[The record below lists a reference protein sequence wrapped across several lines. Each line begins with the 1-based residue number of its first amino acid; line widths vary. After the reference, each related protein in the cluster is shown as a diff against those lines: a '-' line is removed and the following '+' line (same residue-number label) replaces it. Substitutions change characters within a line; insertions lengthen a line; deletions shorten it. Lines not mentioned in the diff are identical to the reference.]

1 MSVILSKDEL
11 VVKVFNNNIV
21 LVNSENKEKI
31 LFAKGIGFGKKKGSI
46 IPSGT
51 EIAKVFSIEDQENI
65 NNFKYITRNIDSD
78 FLGVCEEG
86 IYEISNQLNCEL
98 NERIH
103 IGLIDH
109 LFVAVERLKND
120 KEVENPFL
128 VGTQTLYPK
137 EYELAEMI
145 SNMVGEHCHIKFPE
159 GEIGFITLHIHSAI
173 NDGKVSNTVKNTY
186 LSNVIVEYVE
196 NELNIKINRKS
207 LDYAR
212 FCTHIKFAIQ
222 RIMENTTVNNE
233 LAKVIK
239 DTYKESYKISEN
251 ICKVIEEELKLKVSE
266 DEIAFLTIHIERF
279 RISSKNK

>member
-46 IPSGT
+46 ISSGT

-128 VGTQTLYPK
+128 VETQTLYPK

-266 DEIAFLTIHIERF
+266 DEIAFLTVHIERF

>member
-1 MSVILSKDEL
+1 M
-11 VVKVFNNNIV
+11 
-21 LVNSENKEKI
+21 
-31 LFAKGIGFGKKKGSI
+31 
-46 IPSGT
+46 
-51 EIAKVFSIEDQENI
+51 FSIEDQENI

-128 VGTQTLYPK
+128 VETQTLYPK

>member
-78 FLGVCEEG
+78 LLGVCEEG

-128 VGTQTLYPK
+128 VETQTLYPK

>member
-46 IPSGT
+46 ISSGT

-128 VGTQTLYPK
+128 VETQTLYPK

-186 LSNVIVEYVE
+186 LSNVIVEHVE

>member
-31 LFAKGIGFGKKKGSI
+31 LFAKGLGFGKKKGSI
-46 IPSGT
+46 ISSGT

-128 VGTQTLYPK
+128 VETQTLYPK

-222 RIMENTTVNNE
+222 RIMENTTVNND

>member
-11 VVKVFNNNIV
+11 VTKVFNNNIV

-109 LFVAVERLKND
+109 LFVAIERLKND

-128 VGTQTLYPK
+128 VETQTLYPK

-145 SNMVGEHCHIKFPE
+145 SSMVGEHCHIKFPE

-173 NDGKVSNTVKNTY
+173 NDGKISNTVKNTY
-186 LSNVIVEYVE
+186 LSNAIVEYVE
-196 NELNIKINRKS
+196 KELNIKIDRKS

-222 RIMENTTVNNE
+222 RIMANTTVNNE

-239 DTYKESYKISEN
+239 DTYKESYKISKD
-251 ICKVIEEELKLKVSE
+251 ICKIIEEELKLKVSE
-266 DEIAFLTIHIERF
+266 DEIAFITIHIERF
-279 RISSKNK
+279 RVSSKNK

>member
-46 IPSGT
+46 ISSGT

-128 VGTQTLYPK
+128 VETQTLYPK

-279 RISSKNK
+279 RINSL

>member
-31 LFAKGIGFGKKKGSI
+31 LFSKGIGFGKKKGSI
-46 IPSGT
+46 ISSGT

-128 VGTQTLYPK
+128 VETQTLYPK

>member
-11 VVKVFNNNIV
+11 VAKVFNNNIV

-128 VGTQTLYPK
+128 VETQTLYPK

>member
-11 VVKVFNNNIV
+11 VAKVFNNNIV

-31 LFAKGIGFGKKKGSI
+31 LFAKGIGFGKKPGNI
-46 IPSGT
+46 VAAGT
-51 EIAKVFSIEDQENI
+51 KIEKVFSIENQENI
-65 NNFKYITRNIDSD
+65 NNFKDITRKIDSD

-86 IYEISNQLNCEL
+86 IYEISNQLKREL

-109 LFVAVERLKND
+109 LFVSVERLKND
-120 KEVENPFL
+120 KEIENPFL
-128 VGTQTLYPK
+128 VETQTLYPK
-137 EYELAEMI
+137 EYELAEMMANI
-145 SNMVGEHCHIKFPE
+145 VGNHCNIKFPQ

-173 NDGKVSNTVKNTY
+173 NDGKISNTVKNTY
-186 LSNVIVEYVE
+186 LSNTIVEYVE
-196 NELNIKINRKS
+196 KELNIEIDRKS

-222 RIMENTTVNNE
+222 RIMGNATVNNE
-233 LAKVIK
+233 LSKVIK
-239 DTYKESYKISEN
+239 DTYQESYEISKK
-251 ICKVIEEELKLKVSE
+251 ICKIIEEELELKVSK

-279 RISSKNK
+279 RVSSRNK

>member
-31 LFAKGIGFGKKKGSI
+31 LFAKGIGFGKRKGSI

-128 VGTQTLYPK
+128 VETQTLYPK

-186 LSNVIVEYVE
+186 LSNVIVEHVE

-251 ICKVIEEELKLKVSE
+251 ICRVIEEELKLKVSE

>member
-1 MSVILSKDEL
+1 MSVILSKD
-11 VVKVFNNNIV
+11 NNIV

-128 VGTQTLYPK
+128 VETQTLYPK

-186 LSNVIVEYVE
+186 LSNVIVEHVE

-239 DTYKESYKISEN
+239 DTYKESY

>member
-78 FLGVCEEG
+78 FWGVCEEG

-128 VGTQTLYPK
+128 VETQTLYPK

-186 LSNVIVEYVE
+186 LSNVIVEHVE

>member
-128 VGTQTLYPK
+128 VETQTLYPK

-186 LSNVIVEYVE
+186 LSNVIVEHVE

>member
-65 NNFKYITRNIDSD
+65 NNFKYITRDIDSD

-128 VGTQTLYPK
+128 VETQTLYPK

-186 LSNVIVEYVE
+186 LSNVIVEHVE

>member
-21 LVNSENKEKI
+21 LVNSENKEKT

-128 VGTQTLYPK
+128 VETQTLYPK

-186 LSNVIVEYVE
+186 LSNVIVEHVE

>member
-46 IPSGT
+46 ISSGT

-128 VGTQTLYPK
+128 VETQTLYPK